1 MRSPRREGGMR
12 FGVSRGSLALA
23 RGWQRPE
30 GVGVRSGRCL
40 KGDGRVSE
48 SGE

>member
-1 MRSPRREGGMR
+1 MRSPEKGRWDEVWG
-12 FGVSRGSLALA
+12 FTGSSALA
-23 RGWQRPE
+23 RGWQRPA

-48 SGE
+48 LGE